1 MNDASI
7 IQESIDNAVNWTSRN
22 CMKINPRKS
31 KEMIITFTH
40 DVNFKNSLPN
50 IIIEG
55 NPVETVSHAKLLGVT
70 ISDDLKWNIH
80 IDNIVKKAAKRVYM
94 LYQMKRS
101 GISQSDLITVYISVV
116 RPVLEYACPVWHI
129 NLPSYLSDNIEI
141 IQKRVFK
148 SIFPGKCYAD
158 ILNDLDMCTLY
169 ERRNFLCTQYF
180 NSLKN
185 DAHKMHNLLPEQRR
199 MPYELRPGHNTYALP
214 LCRTSRFNN
223 SLIPWG
229 LYNWQ

>member
-1 MNDASI
+1 M
-7 IQESIDNAVNWTSRN
+7 
-22 CMKINPRKS
+22 
-31 KEMIITFTH
+31 
-40 DVNFKNSLPN
+40 
-50 IIIEG
+50 
-55 NPVETVSHAKLLGVT
+55 
-70 ISDDLKWNIH
+70 
-80 IDNIVKKAAKRVYM
+80 
-94 LYQMKRS
+94 
-101 GISQSDLITVYISVV
+101 
-116 RPVLEYACPVWHI
+116 WHT

-158 ILNDLDMCTLY
+158 ILNDLGMCTLY

-185 DAHKMHNLLPEQRR
+185 DAHKLHNLLSEQRR
-199 MPYELRPGHNTYALP
+199 MPYELRPGHTTYALP